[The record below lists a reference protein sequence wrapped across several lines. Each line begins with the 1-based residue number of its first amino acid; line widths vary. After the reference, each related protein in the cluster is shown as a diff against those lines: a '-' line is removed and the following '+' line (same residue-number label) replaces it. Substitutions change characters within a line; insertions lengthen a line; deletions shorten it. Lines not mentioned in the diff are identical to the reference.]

1 MTRRCVFLDRDGT
14 INEEVDFLRTPEE
27 LVLVPGAASGIRKL
41 NERSVATCVISNQSG
56 VARGILQEKDL
67 LPIHTKLQ
75 QLLQD
80 EGGAIVDR
88 IYYCPHHPTA
98 GIAPYNIVCDCRKPG
113 AGMLRRGERELN
125 VVLERSFV
133 VGDRIVDI
141 QAGKSV
147 GATTLLVLTGYGRQ
161 SAEECRQAN
170 IAPDY
175 IEPSLPQAVDRIL
188 EVVDKG
194 EII

>member
-1 MTRRCVFLDRDGT
+1 
-14 INEEVDFLRTPEE
+14 
-27 LVLVPGAASGIRKL
+27 
-41 NERSVATCVISNQSG
+41 
-56 VARGILQEKDL
+56 
-67 LPIHTKLQ
+67 
-75 QLLQD
+75 
-80 EGGAIVDR
+80 
-88 IYYCPHHPTA
+88 
-98 GIAPYNIVCDCRKPG
+98 
-113 AGMLRRGERELN
+113 
-125 VVLERSFV
+125 

-194 EII
+194 GII